1 MSFVL
6 SILKQRLVIELVGL
20 TALCALIWFVGPLI
34 AFARWTPLESEFN
47 RLLVILIL
55 VLVWALYHLFVQA
68 RATKKNQKL
77 MTELAIPTI
86 SPERAALDEAQSE
99 EIAGLRRKFEE
110 ALQLLKTTQSRGK
123 RDSHYLYEL
132 PWYVIIGGPGSGKT
146 TLLLNSGLK
155 FPLSER
161 LGNQPVKGVGGT
173 RNCDWFFADEAVFL
187 DTAGRYTTQDSYRP
201 VDKAAWGSFLELC
214 KKHRPRRPING
225 VLLTMSM
232 SELVE
237 LSEEK
242 QHERARELR
251 QRIMEL
257 YNVLGNRFPIYMI
270 FTKCDLIAGFND
282 LFADLTQEE
291 RTQVWGETFPH
302 ESEKQLEKLLTRFE
316 GDFDEVLRRLNH
328 WTLRRIQEERDTNRR
343 GSIFCFPQQLAL
355 LKPTILA
362 FIHDIFGTSRFEM
375 EPLLRGAYF
384 TSGTQEGTPIDRVMG
399 VLAGVYGMD
408 RQELPAFRGRPT
420 SFFITRLLKEV
431 IFPEAELAGVDSRL
445 EHRRSQL
452 RWAAYAA
459 LALLTVGMITMWTV
473 SYFSNRHAIAQVEE
487 KIHDYRKISGQ
498 TETAETATRTMIAR
512 LNALV
517 AARNVY
523 KDRSW
528 EMGFGLYQGDKI
540 RTGINDVYEQRLM
553 IDLLPEINRRLKGQI
568 YEVMQR
574 GDGADSALLYQLLRT
589 YLMLANPEKMN
600 TGQAGATIRQGWERD
615 YSREPQLKEQLCDH
629 SDSLLKLVYKPIPID
644 QTLVENARRKLK
656 AVPIGTQLYAHLKSV
671 ALADHSNDFRLVDA
685 VPRLSSE
692 VFITADGQGFESLTI
707 PGLYTRHGYDT
718 FFKKKGLDLVQ
729 QALDES
735 WVLNQ
740 QADQSRNLAP
750 LYDDLQK
757 QYFAEYEILWRK
769 LLFNLK
775 IKKPQGIYETIRILD
790 HLSGP
795 DTPLRPLLQ
804 AVEKNTSL
812 TEAESGDSLEG
823 KAKPSGSAE
832 KGSPLGAQG
841 GQSEVSS
848 SPARKLESS
857 FQPLNR
863 LVQSKGQSPPPIED
877 VLRSINEVRDVLM
890 QITSGASS
898 EEQALKFAKERMHG
912 FGARDA
918 IKKAGF
924 EFARLPEPLQE
935 WLKSVTTSG
944 WEITLESARSELN
957 GIWRTEVVAHY
968 TTSLKGR
975 YPLFRDSRNDA
986 TMADFSRFFGPK
998 GILDRFFETHLKA
1011 FVDTSGPDWRQVS
1024 MDNLGIRLSG
1034 ELLNQLQ
1041 SAAKIR
1047 NAFFASGEAN
1057 PSVQFQLKPIAL
1069 DSNVAGFRI
1078 NIDGQTEEYAHGPAL
1093 ASKFQ
1098 WPGPHPNL
1106 GVILTFAT
1114 LDGKVVSKV
1123 EEGAWAWLK
1132 TLDKATI
1139 ERTSLQ
1145 EVFRITFQID
1155 GYKARYELRADSVY
1169 NPFNLSELQ
1178 QFRCP
1183 ESL

>member
-6 SILKQRLVIELVGL
+6 NFLKQRLVIELVGL

-34 AFARWTPLESEFN
+34 SFARWTPLESEFN

-55 VLVWALYHLFVQA
+55 VLVWALYHLFVQT
-68 RATKKNQKL
+68 RANKKNREL
-77 MTELAIPTI
+77 MTELSIPTI

-110 ALQLLKTTQSRGK
+110 SLQLLKTTQSRGK
-123 RDSHYLYEL
+123 RDSHYLYDL

-161 LGNQPVKGVGGT
+161 LGNGPVQGVGGT
-173 RNCDWFFADEAVFL
+173 RNCDWFFADEALFL

-214 KKHRPRRPING
+214 KKYRPRQPING

-232 SELVE
+232 SELME
-237 LSEEK
+237 LSEVK
-242 QHERARELR
+242 RQERARDLR

-257 YNVLGNRFPIYMI
+257 YEVLGNRFPIYML
-270 FTKCDLIAGFND
+270 FTKCDLVAGFND
-282 LFADLTQEE
+282 FFADLTQEE
-291 RTQVWGETFPH
+291 RSQVWGETLP
-302 ESEKQLEKLLTRFE
+302 SEGPRQLEGLLARFE
-316 GDFDEVLRRLNH
+316 GNFDEVLQRLNH
-328 WTLRRIQEERDTNRR
+328 WTLSRIQEERDTNRR
-343 GSIFCFPQQLAL
+343 GSILSFPQQLAL
-355 LKPTILA
+355 LKPNISA
-362 FIHDIFGTSRFEM
+362 FIRDIFGTSRFET
-375 EPLLRGAYF
+375 EPFLRGVYF
-384 TSGTQEGTPIDRVMG
+384 TSGTQEGTPIDRVMA
-399 VLAGVYGMD
+399 VLAEAYAID
-408 RQELPAFRGRPT
+408 RQELPVFRGRPK

-431 IFPEAELAGVDSRL
+431 IFPEAELAGVDPRL
-445 EHRRSQL
+445 EHRRSRL
-452 RWAAYAA
+452 RWAAYVA
-459 LALLTVGMITMWTV
+459 LALLTVGMITMWSV

-487 KIHDYRKISGQ
+487 KIHAYRKISGQ
-498 TETAETATRTMIAR
+498 TGTAEAATRTMVAR

-517 AARNVY
+517 AARDVY
-523 KDRSW
+523 QDRSW

-540 RTGINDVYEQRLM
+540 RTGVNDVYEQRLM
-553 IDLLPEINRRLKGQI
+553 IDLLPEISRRLKGQI
-568 YEVMQR
+568 SEILQR
-574 GDGADSALLYQLLRT
+574 GNIADSGLLYQLLRT
-589 YLMLANPEKMN
+589 YLMLALPERMN
-600 TGQAGATIRQGWERD
+600 AGQAGATIKTCWERD
-615 YSREPQLKEQLCDH
+615 YSREPQFKEQLCGH
-629 SDSLLKLVYKPIPID
+629 SDYLLKLIQKPIAID
-644 QTLVENARRKLK
+644 QALVENARRKLK
-656 AVPIGTQLYAHLKSV
+656 AVPLGTQLYAHLKSV

-685 VPRLSSE
+685 VPRLSNE
-692 VFITADGQGFESLTI
+692 VFTTSDGQGFESLTI

-718 FFKKKGLDLVQ
+718 FFKKKGQDLVQ
-729 QALDES
+729 QALDED

-740 QADQSRNLAP
+740 HADPSRNLAP
-750 LYDDLQK
+750 LYDDLEK

-769 LLFNLK
+769 LLFSLK

-795 DTPLRPLLQ
+795 DTPLRPLLL

-812 TEAESGDSLEG
+812 TVAPSGDSPDG
-823 KAKPSGSAE
+823 KPKPSESGE
-832 KGSPLGAQG
+832 KSSPLAAPG
-841 GQSEVSS
+841 GQGEIASG
-848 SPARKLESS
+848 PARKLETS

-863 LVQSKGQSPPPIED
+863 LVQSKGQAPPPIED
-877 VLRSINEVRDVLM
+877 VLKSINDVRDVLM

-912 FGARDA
+912 SGARDA
-918 IKKAGF
+918 IKKAGL

-944 WEITLESARSELN
+944 WEITLESARSGLN
-957 GIWRTEVVAHY
+957 SIWRSDVVAHY
-968 TTSLKGR
+968 TTCLKGR

-998 GILDRFFETHLKA
+998 GIIDRFFESNLKA

-1024 MDNLGIRLSG
+1024 MDNMGIRLSA
-1034 ELLNQLQ
+1034 EVLKQLQ

-1057 PSVQFQLKPIAL
+1057 LSVQFQLKPIAL
-1069 DSNVAGFRI
+1069 DSSVAAFRI
-1078 NIDGQTEEYAHGPAL
+1078 NIDGQTEEYSHGPAL

-1106 GVILTFAT
+1106 GVILTFST

-1123 EEGAWAWLK
+1123 EEGPWAWLR

-1155 GYKARYELRADSVY
+1155 AYKARYELRADSVY

-1183 ESL
+1183 EEL

>member
-6 SILKQRLVIELVGL
+6 SFLKQRLVIELVGL
-20 TALCALIWFVGPLI
+20 TALCALIWFVGPLMS
-34 AFARWTPLESEFN
+34 FARWTPLESEFN
-47 RLLVILIL
+47 RLLVVLIL
-55 VLVWALYHLFVQA
+55 FLAWALYHLFVQT
-68 RATKKNQKL
+68 RASKKNRQL
-77 MTELAIPTI
+77 MTELSIPAI

-99 EIAGLRRKFEE
+99 EIAGLHRKFEE
-110 ALQLLKTTQSRGK
+110 SLQLLKTTHSRGK
-123 RDSHYLYEL
+123 RDSQYLYEL

-161 LGNQPVKGVGGT
+161 LGNAPVKGVGGT

-187 DTAGRYTTQDSYRP
+187 DTAGRYTTQDSYRQ

-257 YNVLGNRFPIYMI
+257 YDVLGNRFPIYMI
-270 FTKCDLIAGFND
+270 FTKCDLVAGFND
-282 LFADLTQEE
+282 FFAELTQEE
-291 RTQVWGETFPH
+291 RSQVWGETFPKD
-302 ESEKQLEKLLTRFE
+302 SEKQLEGLLAKFE

-343 GSIFCFPQQLAL
+343 GSIFCFSQQLAI
-355 LKPTILA
+355 LKPTISA
-362 FIHDIFGTSRFEM
+362 FIRDIFGTSRFET
-375 EPLLRGAYF
+375 EPFLRGVYF

-408 RQELPAFRGRPT
+408 RQELPAFRGRPK

-431 IFPEAELAGVDSRL
+431 IFPEAELAGLDPRL
-445 EHRRSQL
+445 EHRRSRLQ
-452 RWAAYAA
+452 WVAYAV
-459 LALLTVGMITMWTV
+459 LALLTVGMITMWSV
-473 SYFSNRHAIAQVEE
+473 SYFSNRRAIDRVEE

-498 TETAETATRTMIAR
+498 TGTAEAATRTMIAR
-512 LNALV
+512 LNALD
-517 AARNVY
+517 AARSVY
-523 KDRSW
+523 QDRSW

-540 RTGINDVYEQRLM
+540 RAGINDVYEQRLLS
-553 IDLLPEINRRLKGQI
+553 DLLPEINNRLKGQI
-568 YEVMQR
+568 YAIMQR
-574 GDGADSALLYQLLRT
+574 GDAADTGTLYQLLRT
-589 YLMLANPEKMN
+589 YLMLALPERMNPA
-600 TGQAGATIRQGWERD
+600 QAGATIRKCWERD
-615 YSREPQLKEQLCDH
+615 YSREPQFTEQLCAH
-629 SDSLLKLVYKPIPID
+629 SDSLLKLIHKPVPVD
-644 QTLVENARRKLK
+644 QKLVESVRQKLK
-656 AVPIGTQLYAHLKSV
+656 AVPLGTQLYAHLKSV
-671 ALADHSNDFRLVDA
+671 ALADHSNDFRLMDA
-685 VPRLSSE
+685 VPLLSNE
-692 VFITADGQGFESLTI
+692 VFTTSDGQGFESLTI
-707 PGLYTRHGYDT
+707 PGLYTRYGYDT
-718 FFKKKGLDLVQ
+718 FFKKQGQDLVQ
-729 QALDES
+729 QALDED

-740 QADQSRNLAP
+740 HSDPARNLAP

-757 QYFAEYEILWRK
+757 LYFAEYEILWRK

-812 TEAESGDSLEG
+812 SETPSGASPDG
-823 KAKPSGSAE
+823 KPKPSGSGE
-832 KGSPLGAQG
+832 KSSPLAAPG
-841 GQSEVSS
+841 GQGEVASGL
-848 SPARKLESS
+848 ARKLESS

-863 LVQSKGQSPPPIED
+863 LVQGKGQSPPPIED
-877 VLRSINEVRDVLM
+877 VLKSINDVRDVLM
-890 QITSGASS
+890 QVTSGASN

-912 FGARDA
+912 AGARDA
-918 IKKAGF
+918 IKKASL

-935 WLKSVTTSG
+935 WLKSLTTSG

-957 GIWRTEVVAHY
+957 NIWRTDVVAHY
-968 TTSLKGR
+968 TTCLKGR

-986 TMADFSRFFGPK
+986 TMADFSRFFSPK
-998 GILDRFFETHLKA
+998 GIVDRFFESNLKA

-1024 MDNLGIRLSG
+1024 MDNMGIRLSADV
-1034 ELLNQLQ
+1034 LKQLQ
-1041 SAAKIR
+1041 IAAKIR
-1047 NAFFASGEAN
+1047 NAFFPSGEAQ
-1057 PSVQFQLKPIAL
+1057 PSVQFTLKPIAL
-1069 DSNVAGFRI
+1069 DSNVAGFQI

-1106 GVILTFAT
+1106 GVVMTFST

-1123 EEGAWAWLK
+1123 EEGPWAWLK

-1183 ESL
+1183 EAL